1 MSAITDK
8 RNEIIWKTY
17 HAGGKSQQKIADEFG
32 LSQSRVYNIIKKM
45 DEKYGCH
52 QISDFPSLDDRLKI
66 GWKHLDE
73 GLTENQLKPMSVKG
87 IVNNLMRAVQG
98 TEWAG
103 SPEKFLQWLVLQTKD
118 SLCRIRGI
126 GPQKAEVIL
135 TIQQDILNS
144 DEPRKELLKGCK
156 WVYKG
161 QKM

>member
-1 MSAITDK
+1 MITAK

-17 HAGGKSQQKIADEFG
+17 HAGEKSQQKIANEFG

-52 QISDFPSLDDRLKI
+52 QISDFPSLDDRLKV
-66 GWKHLDE
+66 GWKHLEE

-87 IVNNLMRAVQG
+87 MINNLMRAVQG
-98 TEWAG
+98 TEWAK
-103 SPEKFLQWLVLQTKD
+103 SPEKFLEWLAVQTKD

-126 GPQKAEVIL
+126 GPQKAGVIL
-135 TIQQDILNS
+135 MIQHDILHS
-144 DEPRKELLKGCK
+144 DETRKALLKDCK

-161 QKM
+161 QGI